1 MQVYMPRRKRSS
13 GVLLHVTS
21 LPSKFG
27 IGDLGPQAY
36 KFVDLMSSSGQT
48 YWQIL
53 PLTPTSTR
61 LGNSPYDSNT
71 SFAGNSLL
79 ISPELLVNEKL
90 IDADFVESLSYP
102 TSSRVNYEIASV
114 VKQKL
119 IEKAYINFKK
129 IEGERSS
136 KFREFCS
143 ENSNWLDDYALYKA
157 ISKESGVPWYL
168 WPTSL
173 RDREAQT
180 LANKERT
187 LAKLVE
193 SEKFA
198 QFIFFKQLNSL
209 RRYCRTKGLM
219 VIGDLPFY
227 VNHNSAD
234 VWANSELFKL
244 DMSKKPT
251 FVSGV
256 PPDYFS
262 ATGQLWGNPVYDWHR
277 LSNTRFELLFHRIE
291 HCLRL
296 YDIARLDHFRG
307 FLAYWEVPAYEKTAM
322 NGRWVET
329 QSKEFF
335 DALQRR
341 FPTLPFLAEDL
352 GVITSDVREVMN
364 RLEIQGMQVLVF
376 AFDGSS
382 DNYHLPDNY
391 KQNSAAYTSTH
402 DTNTTKGWFLND
414 AIPSEK
420 STLFRYIGTE
430 LSEEFVSWELIKM
443 AMMSVADTCIIPMQD
458 ALSLGAE
465 ARMNNP
471 AKSRGNWEWRV
482 TDEQLMGNALAELA
496 KVTIDSMRC

>member
-1 MQVYMPRRKRSS
+1 MPRRKRSS

-53 PLTPTSTR
+53 PLTPTSIR

-143 ENSNWLDDYALYKA
+143 ENSNWLDGYALYKA

-168 WPTSL
+168 WPTGL

-180 LANKERT
+180 LANKERS

-277 LSNTRFELLFHRIE
+277 LSKTRFELLFHRIE

-307 FLAYWEVPAYEKTAM
+307 FLAYW
-322 NGRWVET
+322 
-329 QSKEFF
+329 
-335 DALQRR
+335 
-341 FPTLPFLAEDL
+341 
-352 GVITSDVREVMN
+352 
-364 RLEIQGMQVLVF
+364 
-376 AFDGSS
+376 
-382 DNYHLPDNY
+382 
-391 KQNSAAYTSTH
+391 
-402 DTNTTKGWFLND
+402 
-414 AIPSEK
+414 
-420 STLFRYIGTE
+420 
-430 LSEEFVSWELIKM
+430 
-443 AMMSVADTCIIPMQD
+443 
-458 ALSLGAE
+458 
-465 ARMNNP
+465 
-471 AKSRGNWEWRV
+471 
-482 TDEQLMGNALAELA
+482 
-496 KVTIDSMRC
+496 